1 MTDTEFDNI
10 AFLWGWWTFFEA
22 VWIAVLWRSRTR
34 VPGGGVYRLPGVR
47 RIRRGA
53 CEKRVET
60 LLDKLEQAGVP
71 AEEGPDKGELV
82 DRWHRIVAGRCV
94 SVVLQA
100 VPLLVVVLP
109 FWWSISLHRTTVT
122 PFWIFAAVA
131 GFGTVSLTLMAAD
144 VRATAVSDAA
154 GVVTAEAIGFLEL
167 LLIPARRR
175 AQDSALD
182 VHGRQFGRLCIALR
196 AQARYGT
203 RTMPPAT
210 RDRVRA
216 TSERLIVALD
226 DANERYLLGEGADR
240 EVALRDLA
248 RLVAGALRQSCPPR
262 AERDSLLIIDPRLL
276 AGGSEADEAG
286 AATEPLRTRLLA
298 AVGRLAVA
306 AGLIAGA
313 FLVPGGEAVS
323 ALLVAAGVSS
333 VAAIWPHLREAL
345 HRGGQLV
352 GGSSTAR
359 EPESAAEEPS
369 RPAPSPSTPCPR
381 CSDRSTVT
389 TESRTVG

>member
-1 MTDTEFDNI
+1 MTGTQFENI

-22 VWIAVLWRSRTR
+22 VWIAVLWWTRTR
-34 VPGGGVYRLPGVR
+34 VLGDGVYRLPGVR

-53 CEKRVET
+53 CERRVKA
-60 LLDKLEQAGVP
+60 LLNKLEQRGVR
-71 AEEGPDKGELV
+71 AEYRPDQKQLI

-100 VPLLVVVLP
+100 VPLLITVLP
-109 FWWSISLHRTTVT
+109 YWWTTSLDRTTDT
-122 PFWIFAAVA
+122 PFWMFAAVA

-154 GVVTAEAIGFLEL
+154 GVVTVEAIGFLEL
-167 LLIPARRR
+167 LLVPARRR

-182 VHGRQFGRLCIALR
+182 VHGRQFGRLCNALR
-196 AQARYGT
+196 AQARHGT
-203 RTMPPAT
+203 RTMPPTT

-216 TSERLIVALD
+216 TTERLIVALD

-240 EVALRDLA
+240 EGALRDLA

-262 AERDSLLIIDPRLL
+262 AVRDSLMIVDPRLL
-276 AGGSEADEAG
+276 AAVSESDQVG
-286 AATEPLRTRLLA
+286 AAAEPLRTRMLA

-306 AGLIAGA
+306 AGLVTGA

-323 ALLVAAGVSS
+323 GLLVAAGVSS

-345 HRGGQLV
+345 HRGGLLV
-352 GGSSTAR
+352 GDSSTAW
-359 EPESAAEEPS
+359 EPDSAAEDPR
-369 RPAPSPSTPCPR
+369 RPAPSTSACCPH
-381 CSDRSTVT
+381 CSNRSSVT